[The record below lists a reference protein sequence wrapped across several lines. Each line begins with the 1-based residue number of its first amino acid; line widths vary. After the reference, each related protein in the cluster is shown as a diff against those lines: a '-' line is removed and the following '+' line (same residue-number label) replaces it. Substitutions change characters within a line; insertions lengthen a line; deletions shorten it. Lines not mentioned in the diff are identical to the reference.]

1 MGIDNK
7 MKIMCPSCRNDYLEH
22 DHNENLYG
30 TIFSVYDCPDCG
42 EQLYILKDNE
52 YDTYILRDSHE
63 RSDDE

>member
-7 MKIMCPSCRNDYLEH
+7 MKLMCPSCRNDYLEH

-30 TIFSVYDCPDCG
+30 ANFSVYDCPDCG

-52 YDTYILRDSHE
+52 